1 MKKIIVMLFLSMVV
15 CAVFAQNNVGG
26 NVNSKESISYADR
39 NFLSGILNYDS
50 LKSKPAP
57 YNWPELMDNTF
68 KFTYVTGECRMILS
82 QFLFDAAEK
91 LGIEKEFTYD
101 CEFHDGKKPYAKL
114 SAIFIQKVQGEV
126 YYRAFYKAEDIIPTE
141 VKNSNLPTWIYNK
154 DPVSIF
160 QKIYFKDGS
169 SVTVYHSTYSIQE
182 HNEEPES
189 YFFKFK
195 LYGNFDIMDSTH
207 FAFTNFVF
215 KDFESKVYSS
225 ETALFIRPNRKFNLI
240 AYFDFVTFYELYSKD
255 DENFTYYFSCYGRPL
270 IENDYS
276 RYSLINMFDRNPET
290 SYVEDESD
298 DNINFSFYFNNRQKQ
313 ISKISIINGY
323 AQSDSLYIKNN
334 RVKTLSIT
342 TRENQTASFEL
353 NEIMSP
359 QVFNLNLS
367 SMGFSIKS
375 TELYKGTK
383 YNDTCIAEFNIL
395 TDEGWLIS
403 GKQIIEVY
411 QNYT

>member
-1 MKKIIVMLFLSMVV
+1 MKKIIAMLFLSMIACV
-15 CAVFAQNNVGG
+15 VFAQNNVGG
-26 NVNSKESISYADR
+26 NVNSKEQISYADKS
-39 NFLSGILNYDS
+39 FLSGILNYDS

-68 KFTYVTGECRMILS
+68 KFTYVTGECRMIPS

-91 LGIEKEFTYD
+91 LGIEKKFTYD
-101 CEFHDGKKPYAKL
+101 CEFHDGIKPYAKL

-182 HNEEPES
+182 TNTAGPEP
-189 YFFKFK
+189 YLFKFK
-195 LYGNFDIMDSTH
+195 VFGNFDIMDSNH

-225 ETALFIRPNRKFNLI
+225 GFAYYDVPENHFDLTAKFKFANFLRIFTSTRKR
-240 AYFDFVTFYELYSKD
+240 Y
-255 DENFTYYFSCYGRPL
+255 DECFSCYGIPL
-270 IENDYS
+270 VENNYS
-276 RYSLINMFDRNPET
+276 RYSLINMFDNNPET
-290 SYVEDESD
+290 SYVEDSTD
-298 DNINFSFYFNNRQKQ
+298 DNICLSFYFDYPGVNVK
-313 ISKISIINGY
+313 KIKIINGY
-323 AQSDSLYIKNN
+323 AQSEDLYYKNN
-334 RVKTLSIT
+334 RVKRLNLEVSERKSKLIDLNETLNIQNFDIDLFT
-342 TRENQTASFEL
+342 ENQFL
-353 NEIMSP
+353 DI
-359 QVFNLNLS
+359 S
-367 SMGFSIKS
+367 S
-375 TELYKGTK
+375 TDLYKGTK

-403 GKQIIEVY
+403 GK
-411 QNYT
+411 